1 MLEESL
7 TLFNMVLSF
16 IGLMV
21 NSILVYVKRTKQKKE
36 HIYHAPSSYLSQ
48 PPNSGEESF
57 K

>member
-1 MLEESL
+1 
-7 TLFNMVLSF
+7 MVLSF

-36 HIYHAPSSYLSQ
+36 HIYDAPSSYLSQ

-57 K
+57 